1 MSTGLVILY
10 RPLGDRALSSI
21 VGSRAV
27 EDANF
32 GSQPGSPLPSSGQ
45 VSTALFV
52 HAVRRMSAL
61 TKSVIDG

>member
-1 MSTGLVILY
+1 MSTGLVFLY
-10 RPLGDRALSSI
+10 RPLGDRAPSSI

-45 VSTALFV
+45 VSTGLSV
-52 HAVRRMSAL
+52 HAVCRMSAL
-61 TKSVIDG
+61 TKSAMNG